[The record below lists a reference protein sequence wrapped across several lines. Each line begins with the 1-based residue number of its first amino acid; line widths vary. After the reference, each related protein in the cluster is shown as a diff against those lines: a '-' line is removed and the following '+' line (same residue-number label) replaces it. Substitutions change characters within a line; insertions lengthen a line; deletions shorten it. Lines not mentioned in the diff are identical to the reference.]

1 MAKIGGFSNRTS
13 GAGEILGQ
21 GNRFIR
27 RFDLS
32 DRRKITI
39 FVLHTIG
46 MGNRISICL
55 WSCLLS
61 LGAAVGPALGRE
73 TGAVRLSLG
82 EAIERAQ
89 ACSIDAMMA
98 KHTYLSQYWQYR
110 SYRAQMLPSLS
121 LSGTIPNFDK
131 SYTSLQNAVTGGYNY
146 VDNYAMRNSLGL
158 YLQQNIA
165 ATGGNIQLYT
175 GLDRLDQF
183 APEREVTWNSAPVS
197 LILNQPI
204 GGFNQLRW
212 DKRIEPVRYEKAK
225 YEYLE
230 SMEAITAQAVTLF
243 FDLLV
248 AQQNLDIARKNR
260 DNTDT
265 LYKISQERF
274 RIGSISKNDLMQLE
288 LRLLNEGMSIN
299 TNKLQLDLAAAR
311 FKSYLRLDEGDSV
324 ALDIPGSVPG
334 VEIPI
339 EEAYRLAFTNTSFEY
354 RNRISQLE
362 AEMSVAQAKANRRP
376 QATVYARFGLNQ
388 VAETIGGAYRNPLD
402 QETVRMGITVPIFD
416 GGVAR
421 GKVRMALFRQEVTEA
436 EIDKE
441 RIDRKQ
447 DIYLKVMQFNNQ
459 NAQCAISARAD
470 SVAAERYALSLRQF
484 AAGKISVLDFN
495 TAQSERNTA
504 HTSYLAELQN
514 YWNYYYAIQRYTL
527 FDFMHGRNIAACFD
541 VVSLEKQ

>member
-1 MAKIGGFSNRTS
+1 MKILLIWTHTKLTIVAVIAGCCPLLVGAKPVTLTL
-13 GAGEILGQ
+13 AQ
-21 GNRFIR
+21 
-27 RFDLS
+27 
-32 DRRKITI
+32 
-39 FVLHTIG
+39 
-46 MGNRISICL
+46 
-55 WSCLLS
+55 
-61 LGAAVGPALGRE
+61 
-73 TGAVRLSLG
+73 
-82 EAIERAQ
+82 AINRAQ
-89 ACSIDAMMA
+89 SHSIDAMMA

-110 SYRAQMLPSLS
+110 SYKAQRLPSLS

-183 APEREVTWNSAPVS
+183 SPNREVTWNSAPVS

-204 GGFNQLRW
+204 GGFNQLKW
-212 DKRIEPVRYEKAK
+212 DKKIEPVRYEKAK

-230 SMEAITAQAVTLF
+230 SMESITANAVTLF
-243 FDLLV
+243 FNLLI
-248 AQQNLDIARKNR
+248 AQQNLDIARQNYA
-260 DNTDT
+260 NTDT
-265 LYKISQERF
+265 LYKISLERF
-274 RIGSISKNDLMQLE
+274 KIGSISKNDLMQLE

-299 TNKLQLDLAAAR
+299 SNKLQLDLAAAKL
-311 FKSYLRLDEGDSV
+311 KSYLMYDEQDSV
-324 ALDIPGSVPG
+324 VLDIPENIADI
-334 VEIPI
+334 EISI
-339 EEAYRLAFTNTSFEY
+339 DEAYRLAFTNTSFEY
-354 RNRISQLE
+354 RNRIGQLE

-388 VAETIGGAYRNPLD
+388 VANTIGDAYRNPLD
-402 QETVRMGITVPIFD
+402 QETIRMGISVPIFD
-416 GGVAR
+416 GGVAK
-421 GKVRMALFRQEVTEA
+421 GKVRMALSRQEVTEA
-436 EIDKE
+436 EIDKD

-459 NAQCAISARAD
+459 NTQCSISAKAD
-470 SVAAERYALSLRQF
+470 SVAAERYNLSLRQF

-514 YWNYYYAIQRYTL
+514 YWNYYYTIQRYTL
-527 FDFMHGRNIAACFD
+527 FDFLHMRNIANSFD
-541 VVSLEKQ
+541 AASLEK

>member
-1 MAKIGGFSNRTS
+1 MRFPRIKFTTKTILTGVV
-13 GAGEILGQ
+13 AGCCV
-21 GNRFIR
+21 
-27 RFDLS
+27 LS
-32 DRRKITI
+32 
-39 FVLHTIG
+39 
-46 MGNRISICL
+46 S
-55 WSCLLS
+55 
-61 LGAAVGPALGRE
+61 AAQS
-73 TGAVRLSLG
+73 VRLDLAQTIS
-82 EAIERAQ
+82 RAQ
-89 ACSIDAMMA
+89 SHSIDAMMA
-98 KHTYLSQYWQYR
+98 KHNYLSQYWQYR

-165 ATGGNIQLYT
+165 ATGGNIQLHT

-183 APEREVTWNSAPVS
+183 SPNREVTWNSAPVS

-204 GGFNQLRW
+204 GGFNQLKW

-230 SMEAITAQAVTLF
+230 AMESITATAVGYF
-243 FDLLV
+243 FNLLI
-248 AQQNLDIARKNR
+248 AQQNLDIARQNHA
-260 DNTDT
+260 NTDT

-274 RIGSISKNDLMQLE
+274 KIGAISKNDLMQLE

-299 TNKLQLDLAAAR
+299 TNKLQLDLASAKL
-311 FKSYLRLDEGDSV
+311 KSYLMLDERDSV
-324 ALDIPGSVPG
+324 ILDIPENIADI
-334 VEIPI
+334 EISI
-339 EEAYRLAFTNTSFEY
+339 DEAYQLAFTNTSFEY

-388 VAETIGGAYRNPLD
+388 VGETIGNAYRNPLD
-402 QETVRMGITVPIFD
+402 QETIRMGISVPIFD
-416 GGVAR
+416 GGVAKGR
-421 GKVRMALFRQEVTEA
+421 VRMALSRKEVTEA
-436 EIDKE
+436 EIDKD

-459 NAQCAISARAD
+459 NTQCAISSRAD
-470 SVAAERYALSLRQF
+470 SVAAERYSLSMRQF

-495 TAQSERNTA
+495 TAQSERNSA
-504 HTSYLAELQN
+504 HTGYLAELQN
-514 YWNYYYAIQRYTL
+514 YWNYYYSIQRYTL
-527 FDFMHGRNIAACFD
+527 FDFLHQRNIAASFD
-541 VVSLEKQ
+541 ATTFEK

>member
-1 MAKIGGFSNRTS
+1 MR
-13 GAGEILGQ
+13 ILAQ
-21 GNRFIR
+21 LF
-27 RFDLS
+27 FLS
-32 DRRKITI
+32 
-39 FVLHTIG
+39 
-46 MGNRISICL
+46 L
-55 WSCLLS
+55 WGLLS
-61 LGAAVGPALGRE
+61 SEATAQVSSSVLL
-73 TGAVRLSLG
+73 TLS
-82 EAIERAQ
+82 EAIVRAQ
-89 ACSIDAMMA
+89 SHSIDAMMA
-98 KHTYLSQYWQYR
+98 KHNYLSQYWQYR

-165 ATGGNIQLYT
+165 ATGGNIQLHT

-183 APEREVTWNSAPVS
+183 SPNREVTWNSAPVS

-204 GGFNQLRW
+204 GGFNQLKW

-230 SMEAITAQAVTLF
+230 AMESITATAVGYF
-243 FDLLV
+243 FNLLI
-248 AQQNLDIARKNR
+248 AQQNLDIARQNHA
-260 DNTDT
+260 NTDT

-274 RIGSISKNDLMQLE
+274 KIGAISKNDLMQLE

-299 TNKLQLDLAAAR
+299 TNKLQLDLASAKL
-311 FKSYLRLDEGDSV
+311 KSYLMLDERDSV
-324 ALDIPGSVPG
+324 ILDIPENIADI
-334 VEIPI
+334 EISI
-339 EEAYRLAFTNTSFEY
+339 DEAYQLAFTNTSFEY

-388 VAETIGGAYRNPLD
+388 VGETIGNAYRNPLD
-402 QETVRMGITVPIFD
+402 QETIRMGISVPIFD
-416 GGVAR
+416 GGVAKGR
-421 GKVRMALFRQEVTEA
+421 VRMALSRQEVTEA
-436 EIDKE
+436 EIDKD

-459 NAQCAISARAD
+459 NTQCAISSRAD
-470 SVAAERYALSLRQF
+470 SVAAERYSLSMRQF

-495 TAQSERNTA
+495 TAQSERNSA
-504 HTSYLAELQN
+504 HTGYLAELQN
-514 YWNYYYAIQRYTL
+514 YWNYYYSIQRYTL
-527 FDFMHGRNIAACFD
+527 YDFLHQRNIAASFD
-541 VVSLEKQ
+541 AATFEK

>member
-1 MAKIGGFSNRTS
+1 MRLF
-13 GAGEILGQ
+13 
-21 GNRFIR
+21 
-27 RFDLS
+27 
-32 DRRKITI
+32 
-39 FVLHTIG
+39 
-46 MGNRISICL
+46 
-55 WSCLLS
+55 LLS
-61 LGAAVGPALGRE
+61 CCLSVIALCRSANLAAQEV
-73 TGAVRLSLG
+73 VRLTLD
-82 EAIERAQ
+82 EAIARAQ
-89 ACSIDAMMA
+89 NLSIDAMMA
-98 KHTYLSQYWQYR
+98 KHSYLSQYWQYR

-165 ATGGNIQLYT
+165 ATGGNVQLYT

-183 APEREVTWNSAPVS
+183 SPDRRITWNSAPVS

-204 GGFNQLRW
+204 GGFNQLKW

-230 SMEAITAQAVTLF
+230 SMETITTTAVELYFTL
-243 FDLLV
+243 LS
-248 AQQNLDIARKNR
+248 AQQNLDIARQNQA
-260 DNTDT
+260 NTDT
-265 LYKISQERF
+265 LYKISRERF

-288 LRLLNEGMSIN
+288 LRLLNEGMSVN

-311 FKSYLRLDEGDSV
+311 FKSYLSFDERDSIV
-324 ALDIPGSVPG
+324 LRIPENVPDM
-334 VEIPI
+334 EISFD
-339 EEAYRLAFTNTSFEY
+339 EAYQLSFTNTSFEY
-354 RNRISQLE
+354 RHRISQLE
-362 AEMSVAQAKANRRP
+362 AEMNVAQAKANRRP

-388 VAETIGGAYRNPLD
+388 VAETLGGAYRNPLD
-402 QETVRMGITVPIFD
+402 QETVRMGISVPIFD
-416 GGVAR
+416 GGVAKGR
-421 GKVRMALFRQEVTEA
+421 VRTALSRLEVVEA

-459 NAQCAISARAD
+459 NLQCSISARAD
-470 SVAAERYALSLRQF
+470 SVAEERYGLSLRQF

-495 TAQSERNTA
+495 TAQNERNTA
-504 HTSYLAELQN
+504 HAGYLSELRN

-527 FDFMHGRNIAACFD
+527 FDFLHRRNIAAGFD
-541 VVSLEKQ
+541 AKILEK

>member
-1 MAKIGGFSNRTS
+1 MRFPRVKLITKT
-13 GAGEILGQ
+13 ILTAVVVGCC
-21 GNRFIR
+21 
-27 RFDLS
+27 
-32 DRRKITI
+32 T
-39 FVLHTIG
+39 
-46 MGNRISICL
+46 
-55 WSCLLS
+55 
-61 LGAAVGPALGRE
+61 LGSAAQS
-73 TGAVRLSLG
+73 VRLNLEQTIS
-82 EAIERAQ
+82 RAQ
-89 ACSIDAMMA
+89 SHSIDAMMA
-98 KHTYLSQYWQYR
+98 KHNYLSQYWQYR

-165 ATGGNIQLYT
+165 ATGGNIQLHT

-183 APEREVTWNSAPVS
+183 SPNREVTWNSAPVS

-204 GGFNQLRW
+204 GGFNQLKW

-230 SMEAITAQAVTLF
+230 AMESITATAVGYF
-243 FDLLV
+243 FNLLI
-248 AQQNLDIARKNR
+248 AQQNLDIARQNHA
-260 DNTDT
+260 NTDT

-274 RIGSISKNDLMQLE
+274 KIGAISKNDLMQLE

-299 TNKLQLDLAAAR
+299 TNRLQLDLAAAKL
-311 FKSYLRLDEGDSV
+311 KSYLMIDERDSII
-324 ALDIPGSVPG
+324 L
-334 VEIPI
+334 EIPENI
-339 EEAYRLAFTNTSFEY
+339 PDIDISIDEAYQLAFSNTSFEY

-388 VAETIGGAYRNPLD
+388 VANTIGDAYRNPLD
-402 QETVRMGITVPIFD
+402 QETIRMGISVPIFD
-416 GGVAR
+416 GGVAKGR
-421 GKVRMALFRQEVTEA
+421 VRMALSRQEVTEA
-436 EIDKE
+436 EVDKD

-459 NAQCAISARAD
+459 NMQCSISARAD
-470 SVAAERYALSLRQF
+470 SVAGERYSLSMRQF

-495 TAQSERNTA
+495 TAQSERNSA
-504 HTSYLAELQN
+504 HTGYLTELQN
-514 YWNYYYAIQRYTL
+514 YWNYYYTIQRYTL
-527 FDFMHGRNIAACFD
+527 FDFLHQRNIAASFD
-541 VVSLEKQ
+541 ATTFEK

>member
-1 MAKIGGFSNRTS
+1 MRFSSISLPAK
-13 GAGEILGQ
+13 
-21 GNRFIR
+21 
-27 RFDLS
+27 
-32 DRRKITI
+32 
-39 FVLHTIG
+39 
-46 MGNRISICL
+46 
-55 WSCLLS
+55 
-61 LGAAVGPALGRE
+61 AAVFVWAVCCAYASRAQ
-73 TGAVRLSLG
+73 TVRLTLQ
-82 EAIERAQ
+82 EAIGRAQ
-89 ACSIDAMMA
+89 AHSIDALMA

-131 SYTSLQNAVTGGYNY
+131 SYMSLQNAVTGGYNY

-183 APEREVTWNSAPVS
+183 SPHREVTWNSAPVS

-204 GGFNQLRW
+204 GGFNQLKW

-230 SMEAITAQAVTLF
+230 SMETITANAVTLF
-243 FDLLV
+243 FNLLG
-248 AQQNLDIARKNR
+248 AQQNLAIARQNHA
-260 DNTDT
+260 NTDT
-265 LYKISQERF
+265 LYKLSQERF
-274 RIGSISKNDLMQLE
+274 RIGAVSKNDLMQLE

-299 TNKLQLDLAAAR
+299 TSKLQLDLAAAKL
-311 FKSYLRLDEGDSV
+311 KSYLMYDERDSV
-324 ALDIPGSVPG
+324 VLDIPEDIAGIDISVD
-334 VEIPI
+334 
-339 EEAYRLAFTNTSFEY
+339 EAYMLAFTNTSFEY

-362 AEMSVAQAKANRRP
+362 AEMSVAQTRANRRP

-388 VAETIGGAYRNPLD
+388 VAGAIGDAYRNPLD

-416 GGVAR
+416 GGVAK
-421 GKVRMALFRQEVTEA
+421 GKVRMALSRQEVTEA
-436 EIDKE
+436 QIDKD

-447 DIYLKVMQFNNQ
+447 DIFLKVMQFNNQ
-459 NAQCAISARAD
+459 SEQCRISARAD
-470 SVAAERYALSLRQF
+470 SVAAERYGLSLRQF

-504 HTSYLAELQN
+504 HAGYLAELEN

-541 VVSLEKQ
+541 AASLEK

>member
-1 MAKIGGFSNRTS
+1 M
-13 GAGEILGQ
+13 
-21 GNRFIR
+21 
-27 RFDLS
+27 
-32 DRRKITI
+32 
-39 FVLHTIG
+39 
-46 MGNRISICL
+46 
-55 WSCLLS
+55 S

-230 SMEAITAQAVTLF
+230 SMETITAQAVTLF

-274 RIGSISKNDLMQLE
+274 RIGSISKNDLMQL
-288 LRLLNEGMSIN
+288 
-299 TNKLQLDLAAAR
+299 
-311 FKSYLRLDEGDSV
+311 KSLYG
-324 ALDIPGSVPG
+324 
-334 VEIPI
+334 
-339 EEAYRLAFTNTSFEY
+339 
-354 RNRISQLE
+354 
-362 AEMSVAQAKANRRP
+362 
-376 QATVYARFGLNQ
+376 
-388 VAETIGGAYRNPLD
+388 
-402 QETVRMGITVPIFD
+402 
-416 GGVAR
+416 
-421 GKVRMALFRQEVTEA
+421 
-436 EIDKE
+436 
-441 RIDRKQ
+441 
-447 DIYLKVMQFNNQ
+447 
-459 NAQCAISARAD
+459 
-470 SVAAERYALSLRQF
+470 
-484 AAGKISVLDFN
+484 
-495 TAQSERNTA
+495 
-504 HTSYLAELQN
+504 
-514 YWNYYYAIQRYTL
+514 
-527 FDFMHGRNIAACFD
+527 
-541 VVSLEKQ
+541 